1 MNVAQMLLTSCVGY
15 ELVGLWIMLVSAGL
29 YFVADSI
36 FKQRATR
43 KQIAEEF
50 DRSQYSVVN
59 FVFDIPGLLVGT
71 YDRFLV
77 PLLNLFSA
85 ATLAVMFTVLKP
97 LEVCHFVVCVVSIG
111 LTANAQRAWGC
122 YQSDD
127 ISKLK
132 YGTCPEFSDVGV
144 NNVGVLGR

>member
-50 DRSQYSVVN
+50 DRAQYSVVN

-97 LEVCHFVVCVVSIG
+97 LEVCHFVACVV
-111 LTANAQRAWGC
+111 
-122 YQSDD
+122 
-127 ISKLK
+127 
-132 YGTCPEFSDVGV
+132 
-144 NNVGVLGR
+144 